1 MRDVE
6 GRRQEEKEEGRGKK
20 ANSSDTNSG
29 PKKGEEQEQHCPT
42 GVEKSKLER
51 VRKSIK
57 KTRQR
62 GKEPERLHTDWRREE
77 KTVLTRQTKEE
88 SRG

>member
-1 MRDVE
+1 MRE
-6 GRRQEEKEEGRGKK
+6 GGKRRRRKGGGEK

-62 GKEPERLHTDWRREE
+62 RKEPERLHTDWRREE

>member
-6 GRRQEEKEEGRGKK
+6 GGRQEEKEEGREKK

-29 PKKGEEQEQHCPT
+29 PQKGEEQEQHCPT